1 MDLNFLLICMG
12 FGIVGQSIRALIGIY
27 KLLLDKT
34 INFKSEF
41 SWVRFGVSLLIGAS
55 TGILTF
61 LIYNSN
67 FSKSDLL
74 GMLSAGYAGTD
85 WIEGVMTKQISVL

>member
-1 MDLNFLLICMG
+1 MDLKFLLICMG
-12 FGIVGQSIRALIGIY
+12 FGVVGQSIRALLGIY
-27 KLLLDKT
+27 KLLLDK
-34 INFKSEF
+34 NVVFKEEF
-41 SWVRFGVSLLIGAS
+41 SWVRFCVSLLIGAS

-61 LIYNSN
+61 LIYDSK